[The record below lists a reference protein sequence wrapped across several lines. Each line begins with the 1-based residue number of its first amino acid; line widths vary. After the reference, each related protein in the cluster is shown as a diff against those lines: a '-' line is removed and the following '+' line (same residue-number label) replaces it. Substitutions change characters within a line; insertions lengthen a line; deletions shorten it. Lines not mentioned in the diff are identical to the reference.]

1 MNILLEI
8 LIVAIVFVVAF
19 FAIGTFFCS
28 EFLKITKTNLCYTT
42 EYILGNGRL
51 IKRVTNTGLTVFE
64 PIADWEKEIFE
75 KGEYVKII
83 F

>member
-1 MNILLEI
+1 MSILLGI

-28 EFLKITKTNLCYTT
+28 EFLKITKTDLCYTT
-42 EYILGNGRL
+42 EYILGNGHL
-51 IKRVTNTGLTVFE
+51 IKRVTNTGLIVFD

>member
-8 LIVAIVFVVAF
+8 LIVAIIFVVAF

-28 EFLKITKTNLCYTT
+28 EFLKITKTNLCYTP
-42 EYILGNGRL
+42 EYILGNGHL
-51 IKRVTNTGLTVFE
+51 IKRVTNTGLTVFY

-75 KGEYVKII
+75 KGEYVKTI